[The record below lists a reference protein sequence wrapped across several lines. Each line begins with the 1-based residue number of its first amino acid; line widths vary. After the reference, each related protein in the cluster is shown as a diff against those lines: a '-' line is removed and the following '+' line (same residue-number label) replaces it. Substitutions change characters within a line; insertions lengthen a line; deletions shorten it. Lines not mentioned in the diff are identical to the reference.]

1 MNVLCGNAVDIFTKW
16 VARNSVILTDKL
28 TDLAVLSVSSGCH
41 LTRKSAVVINDL
53 IDTFIENSRTGSNRR
68 HANVYSTFQSNLGAK
83 KLPFH
88 IMK

>member
-53 IDTFIENSRTGSNRR
+53 IDTFIE
-68 HANVYSTFQSNLGAK
+68 
-83 KLPFH
+83 KLQDR
-88 IMK
+88 INQTTRKCL